1 MSHLDEQIAEALTH
15 GPDTLTYIL
24 AQEVTR
30 LRQVTA
36 DLRGAINSDEDRL
49 KAAEIRVWGESIH
62 GCDAPDRMA
71 DLVISLRARV
81 AELEARKSGI
91 EWMPMDSAPTATWS
105 KAILCDSSG
114 FVGVGMLDGKWLWYH
129 NDKLAFPRFWAPLP
143 APPDRLRANQ
153 GGDEHA

>member
-1 MSHLDEQIAEALTH
+1 MSHIDEQIAEALTH

-30 LRQVTA
+30 LRKVTA

-71 DLVISLRARV
+71 DLI
-81 AELEARKSGI
+81 I
-91 EWMPMDSAPTATWS
+91 T
-105 KAILCDSSG
+105 
-114 FVGVGMLDGKWLWYH
+114 
-129 NDKLAFPRFWAPLP
+129 
-143 APPDRLRANQ
+143 LRANQ
-153 GGDEHA
+153 GGAAT